1 MPAMLCGVSEP
12 HHPLNMQASEGR
24 PSMSETQ
31 IQSQWER
38 VGGETAVK
46 AVLDRFYEG
55 VLGEPQLA
63 GFFENV
69 AVDDIKPHLA
79 EVLEIVLGGP
89 NARTDMDMAGY
100 LTGAH
105 SGLGVSESDYSLT
118 GQVLMDVLAEFEI
131 PADIVETVAAALA
144 TVQPFV
150 VAA

>member
-1 MPAMLCGVSEP
+1 
-12 HHPLNMQASEGR
+12 
-24 PSMSETQ
+24 MSDSQ

-38 VGGETAVK
+38 VGGEAAVK

-55 VLGEPQLA
+55 VLEEPQLA

-79 EVLEIVLGGP
+79 EVLKVVLGGP
-89 NARTDMDMAGY
+89 GARTDLDLAEY
-100 LTGAH
+100 LTEAH

-118 GQVLMDVLAEFEI
+118 GQVLMDTLKEFDV
-131 PADIVETVAAALA
+131 PADIVETIAGALA

-150 VAA
+150 VAV

>member
-1 MPAMLCGVSEP
+1 MLREFSGR
-12 HHPLNMQASEGR
+12 HQTLNYASIGR
-24 PSMSETQ
+24 TRSMSESV

-38 VGGETAVK
+38 VGGETAVR

-69 AVDDIKPHLA
+69 SVDDIKPHLA
-79 EVLEIVLGGP
+79 EVLKVVLGGP
-89 NARTDMDMAGY
+89 GAKTDIDLAGY
-100 LTGAH
+100 LTDAH
-105 SGLGVSESDYSLT
+105 SGLGVSESDYALT
-118 GQVLMDVLAEFEI
+118 GTVLIDTLNEFDV
-131 PADIVETVAAALA
+131 PADIIETIEGALA

>member
-1 MPAMLCGVSEP
+1 
-12 HHPLNMQASEGR
+12 
-24 PSMSETQ
+24 MSETQ

-38 VGGETAVK
+38 VGGEAAVK

-79 EVLEIVLGGP
+79 EVLKVVLGAP
-89 NARTDMDMAGY
+89 DAPADMDLAGY
-100 LTGAH
+100 LTNAH
-105 SGLGVSESDYSLT
+105 SGLGVSESDFALT
-118 GQVLMDVLAEFEI
+118 GQVLVDVLNEFEV
-131 PADIVETVAAALA
+131 PADIIETIEGALD